1 MSVTP
6 ATKVGVRDLKAHL
19 SHYLER
25 AANGERFLVTSHQ
38 KVVAELNPASS
49 TEAADGIPDLPWLTK
64 PTKPLKLPRLEDL
77 IPLEGE
83 GPTLSE
89 MIVAERDERL
99 TSLGL

>member
-1 MSVTP
+1 M
-6 ATKVGVRDLKAHL
+6 
-19 SHYLER
+19 

-49 TEAADGIPDLPWLTK
+49 TEAADGIPDLLWLTK

-89 MIVAERDERL
+89 MIVVFVSFDEQL
-99 TSLGL
+99 DKAAQLLGIGMAF